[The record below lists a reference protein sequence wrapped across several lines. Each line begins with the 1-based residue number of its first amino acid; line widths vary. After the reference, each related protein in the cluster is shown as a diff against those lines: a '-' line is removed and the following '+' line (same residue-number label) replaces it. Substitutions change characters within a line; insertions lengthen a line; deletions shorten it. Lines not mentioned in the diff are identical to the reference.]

1 MIRHLTGF
9 CVALLLILL
18 AIPPSLVSAAEK
30 PFFHPDVAQ
39 DSTRLQASL
48 KKIWSPA
55 GKTAVAWHKLAEQSI
70 KAGDNRQAV
79 QNLGAALALEP
90 QDAKSWLA
98 LAKALEASD
107 PVNDQEKTSFNEYA
121 TGAAFTAYQ
130 LGQADMLKADSLAVL
145 AEALK
150 RRELWRP
157 ALSAFKSSL
166 ALADDKSVHEAYDT
180 LRGQQGFRITDYS
193 VDSDAVTPRLCVQ
206 FSDPLVLGQL
216 DYSKFIS
223 LNGADP
229 AAVSKEDYQ
238 LCIDGL
244 THGQRYEVQLRSGLP
259 SSVGED
265 LGKTATLAIYVRD
278 RSPMARFSGKN
289 YVLPNKG
296 QQGIPVVSVNTAKV
310 MIEVFKIGDRNL
322 ARTIIE
328 GDLTSQLSGNQFDDI
343 RNKSGSALW
352 KGDLAVKQELNQE
365 VSTAFP
371 VSQMIPNLGP
381 GVYVM
386 SAEADG
392 SKLEDYKARAT
403 QWFIVSDMGLAA
415 FTGDDGVHA
424 FVRSLATAVPKEG
437 TKVKLVARNNE
448 VLSEGKTDA
457 QGYVHFDAGLTRG
470 EGGQAPGILIAETAD
485 NDYAF
490 LDMNGGAFDLSDR
503 GVAGR
508 DAPGP
513 LDAYLWAERGVYRP
527 GEQVH
532 LTGLLRDR
540 KANATENL
548 PLTMK
553 IERPDG
559 VEQQSL
565 ILKDDGLGGRSFTLG
580 LPPTAM
586 TGTWRARVFADPK
599 GNAIGETSFLVEDYV
614 PERLDMTL
622 TPVAM
627 AFEPGKDGIIKAD
640 GHYLY
645 GPPAANL
652 GIEADILVTQASQGL
667 AGFQGYRF
675 GMDDEKVN
683 PVRLSLPTLGKT
695 DAKGHADVT
704 IALPQLPRTSHLLE
718 AKIALRLREPSG
730 RTIERAVTM
739 PILPGSASIGIKPAS
754 DKVLERGGVAN
765 FDLVMIGIDGKPAA
779 VKGLAWQVKK
789 VDRQYQWYGKN
800 GSWTY
805 EPVVYTSKV
814 LDGTIDLD
822 AATPGKLSVPVQWGE
837 YVLQVASTEAGGPA
851 SSTTFYAGWYGAEKA
866 DSPEV
871 LQIGTDKAS
880 YKVGDTL
887 KLNIAPE
894 GEGKAIIAVLR
905 DGLVSMQMVDV
916 AKTGASVEIPISDA
930 MAPGSYITA
939 MLYRPM
945 DEAAKRMPSRS
956 IGVHWVPVDSASR
969 TLGVSFTLPDK
980 SPSGDKLKVPVSLT
994 GLAAGEEARVV
1005 LAAVDVGILNLT
1017 AYKTPSPEGWFYGQ
1031 RRLGVEVR
1039 DLYGKLIDGMHAE
1052 RGLARS
1058 GGDGGG
1064 LDTAVALPT
1073 VAPVALFSGILKV
1086 GADGKAEVTF
1096 DIPDFNGALRVMAVA
1111 WTKTKLGHADK
1122 ELIVRDPVAM
1132 LVSGPRFLTLGDKSQ
1147 LVFDVHNVEG
1157 AAGTYHVAV
1166 EQTEGSS
1173 KSMALDQD
1181 VVLGAGERK
1190 LQIAALAS
1198 PKAGKIS
1205 YAVSLTGPGNILV
1218 HRNFGLEVHA
1228 PAGDVKRTTVQTLSA
1243 KTGKITVT
1251 ADVLKDLIPERS
1263 KVTLA
1268 VGPAASLDVPG
1279 LLAALDRYPYGCAE
1293 QTTSRALPLLYLNQ
1307 VAAAAGITGESEA
1320 KTRIQEAI
1328 NRLYDMQDSSGAFGL
1343 WGPSNGDLWLSAYVT
1358 DFLGRAKEQGF
1369 TVQPRAFSQALDKL
1383 QNSVSYASDFEKGG
1397 ESIAYALYVL
1407 ARNGRAPIGD
1417 LRYYADTRLD
1427 RFANPM
1433 AKAQIAA
1440 ALALYGDTERAGK
1453 AFDSAIADVEKDAAD
1468 GDARADYGSGLR
1480 DGAATLAL
1488 VSETGVR
1495 KQSASR
1501 LAELVSKSRLSHTYT
1516 STQEQSWMLLAA
1528 RSLIEQ
1534 GKTLTL
1540 DVNGKP
1546 QTGALMRGLTLD
1558 DLTKSPFVVTNS
1570 SDTDV
1575 QAVVTV
1581 SGESLTPEPATSKG
1595 FKLERTYFTL
1605 DGKPIAAVK
1614 GLTTLKQNDR
1624 VVVLV
1629 KVTPTDGKAG
1639 RVLVVDRLPAG
1650 FEVEN
1655 PRLVESSSTS
1665 NMPWLKQLGHAEHTE
1680 FRDDRFVAA
1689 LNLNAGSTGAPADAA
1704 SADNSDGADNPDA
1717 NANTEDALAAS
1728 KDAPAGNSV
1737 TLAYVVRA
1745 VTPGDYLLPAA
1756 TIEDMYAP
1764 DRFARTDAGKLKVEA
1779 Q

>member
-1 MIRHLTGF
+1 MIRNLTGA
-9 CVALLLILL
+9 CLALIVVFTAL
-18 AIPPSLVSAAEK
+18 PSGAAEK
-30 PFFHPDVAQ
+30 PFYHPDVAQ
-39 DSTRLQASL
+39 DATRLQASL
-48 KKIWSPA
+48 KKLWNPA
-55 GKTAVAWHKLAEQSI
+55 GKAVSVWRKLADQAM
-70 KAGDNRQAV
+70 KAGDNRQAA
-79 QNLGAALALEP
+79 QDFGATLALEP
-90 QDAKSWLA
+90 QDAKSWLG
-98 LAKALEASD
+98 LAKSLEATE

-121 TGAAFTAYQ
+121 SGAAFSAYQ
-130 LGQADMLKADSLAVL
+130 LGQADALKADALAVL
-145 AEALK
+145 AEVLK

-157 ALSAFKSSL
+157 ALGAFKSSL
-166 ALADDKSVHEAYDT
+166 ALVDDKSVHDAYDT
-180 LRGQQGFRITDYS
+180 LRSQQGFRITDYS

-216 DYSKFIS
+216 DYSKFVAV
-223 LNGADP
+223 NGADP
-229 AAVSKEDYQ
+229 AAVTKEDYQ
-238 LCIDGL
+238 LCVDGL
-244 THGQRYEVQLRSGLP
+244 AHGQRYEVQLRAGLP

-265 LGKTATLAIYVRD
+265 LGKTSTLAIYVRD
-278 RSPMARFSGKN
+278 RSPMARFTGKN

-296 QQGIPVVSVNTAKV
+296 QQGIPVVSVNTAMV
-310 MIEVFKIGDRNL
+310 NIEVFKIGDRSL
-322 ARTIIE
+322 ARTIIDE
-328 GDLTSQLSGNQFDDI
+328 SLTSQLSGNQLDEI
-343 RNKSGSALW
+343 RDKSGAALW
-352 KGDLAVKQELNQE
+352 KGDLQVKQELNQE

-371 VSQMIPNLGP
+371 VNQMIPNLGP

-386 SAEADG
+386 SAVAEG
-392 SKLEDYKARAT
+392 SKLESWKSQAT
-403 QWFIVSDMGLAA
+403 QWFIVSDLGLAA
-415 FTGDDGVHA
+415 FTGADGVHA
-424 FVRSLATAVPKEG
+424 FIRSLATAAPKDG

-448 VLSEGKTDA
+448 VLGQGTTDA
-457 QGYVHFDAGLTRG
+457 KGYAHFDAGLTRG
-470 EGGQAPGILIAETAD
+470 EGGQAPALLIAETAD

-513 LDAYLWAERGVYRP
+513 LDAFLWAERGVYRP

-548 PLTMK
+548 PLTLK
-553 IERPDG
+553 IVRPDG
-559 VEQQSL
+559 VEQQSVV
-565 ILKDDGLGGRSFTLG
+565 LKDDGLGGRSFTLG

-586 TGTWRARVFADPK
+586 TGTWRGRVFADPK
-599 GNAIGETSFLVEDYV
+599 SAAIGETSFLVEDYV

-622 TPVAM
+622 TPAAA

-652 GIEADILVTQASQGL
+652 SIEADVFVATAAQGL

-683 PVRLSLPTLGKT
+683 PVRVTLNSLGKT
-695 DAKGHADVT
+695 DAKGHADVA

-718 AKIALRLREPSG
+718 AKISLRLREPSG
-730 RTIERAVTM
+730 RTIERAVTL
-739 PILPGSASIGIKPAS
+739 PILPGAAAIGIKPQS

-765 FDLVMIGIDGKPAA
+765 FDLILLGADGKPATA
-779 VKGLAWQVKK
+779 KGITWQVKK
-789 VDRQYQWYGKN
+789 VDRQFQWYGKN
-800 GSWTY
+800 GSWSY

-814 LDGTIDLD
+814 LDGSIDLD
-822 AATPGKLSVPVQWGE
+822 AAAPAKLSVPVQWGE
-837 YVLQVASTEAGGPA
+837 YVLQAASADQGIAAT
-851 SSTTFYAGWYGAEKA
+851 STTFYAGWYGTEKA

-871 LQIGTDKAS
+871 LQIGTDRPS

-887 KLNIAPE
+887 KLSIAPD
-894 GEGKAIIAVLR
+894 GEGKGMVAVLR
-905 DGLVSMQMVDV
+905 DGLVSMQQFDVPKSGTSVDI
-916 AKTGASVEIPISDA
+916 KVEEA
-930 MAPGSYITA
+930 MAPGAYVAAI
-939 MLYRPM
+939 LYRPM

-969 TLGVSFTLPDK
+969 TLGVSLALPDK
-980 SPSGDKLKVPVSLT
+980 TPSGDHLKVPVKLT
-994 GLAAGEEARVV
+994 GLAPGEEARVV
-1005 LAAVDVGILNLT
+1005 VAAVDIGILNLT
-1017 AYKTPSPEGWFYGQ
+1017 GYKTPSPETWFYGQ
-1031 RRLGVEVR
+1031 RRLGVDIR

-1064 LDTAVALPT
+1064 LDTAVSLPT

-1086 GADGKAEVTF
+1086 GADGTAQAAF

-1122 ELIVRDPVAM
+1122 ELIVRDPVAL

-1147 LVFDVHNVEG
+1147 LIFDVHNVEG

-1166 EQTEGSS
+1166 EQTQGST

-1181 VVLGAGERK
+1181 VVLAVGERT
-1190 LQIAALAS
+1190 LQVAALAT
-1198 PKAGKIS
+1198 PQVGKIS
-1205 YAVSLTGPGNILV
+1205 YAVTLSGPGNIAV
-1218 HRNFGLEVHA
+1218 RRNFGLEVHA
-1228 PAGDVKRTTVQTLSA
+1228 PAGDVKRTTVQTLAA
-1243 KTGKITVT
+1243 KSGKITISG
-1251 ADVLKDLIPERS
+1251 DVLKDLIPERS

-1320 KTRIQEAI
+1320 KKRIEEAI
-1328 NRLYDMQDSSGAFGL
+1328 TRLFEMQDSSGAFGL

-1358 DFLGRAKEQGF
+1358 DFLSRAKEQGF
-1369 TVQPRAFSQALDKL
+1369 AVPPRAFTQALDKL

-1440 ALALYGDTERAGK
+1440 ALALLGDNDRAGK
-1453 AFDSAIADVEKDAAD
+1453 AFDAAIADVEKAEAA
-1468 GDARADYGSGLR
+1468 GDSRSDYGSGLR
-1480 DGAATLAL
+1480 DGAATLTL

-1495 KQSASR
+1495 KQSAARLAQLVSTSR
-1501 LAELVSKSRLSHTYT
+1501 LAHAYT

-1528 RSLIEQ
+1528 RGLIEQ
-1534 GKTLTL
+1534 GKALALT
-1540 DVNGKP
+1540 VNGTA
-1546 QTGALMRGLTLD
+1546 QTGALMQALSAD
-1558 DLTKSPFVVTNS
+1558 DLAKGQYVVGNS

-1581 SGESLTPEPATSKG
+1581 SGESLTPEPPAAQG
-1595 FKLERTYFTL
+1595 FKLDRSYFTL
-1605 DGKPIAAVK
+1605 EGKPVAAVK

-1624 VVVLV
+1624 VVVVL
-1629 KVTPTDGKAG
+1629 KLTPTDGKAG
-1639 RVLVVDRLPAG
+1639 RVLLVDRMGAG

-1655 PRLVESSSTS
+1655 PHLVENGNTG
-1665 NMPWLKQLGHAEHTE
+1665 NLPWLKGLGHAEHTE

-1689 LNLNAGSTGAPADAA
+1689 LNLNAGGQQSADNNAAPADG
-1704 SADNSDGADNPDA
+1704 SDNPEA
-1717 NANTEDALAAS
+1717 ANTTEGALAAGKTS
-1728 KDAPAGNSV
+1728 SPDDGSV
-1737 TLAYVVRA
+1737 SLAYVVRA

-1764 DRFARTDAGKLKVEA
+1764 GRFARTDAGKLKVEA